1 MSYSASPG
9 KSVRVGGTVELGLTL
24 HGFRKGSRKYS
35 FALN

>member
-24 HGFRKGSRKYS
+24 HDFREGSRKCS
-35 FALN
+35 FSLN